1 MAVGGAG
8 FLLLGGGGG
17 GGPKGTA
24 RSFVSDVVN
33 GNAES
38 ASEMLHPDA
47 PIQQVPS
54 TGTPDQGSVSVT
66 GATITSESEGRAT
79 VDVTIELSSG
89 SFSTTSTA
97 TVEVRQY
104 EGEWRVWRFQ

>member
-1 MAVGGAG
+1 
-8 FLLLGGGGG
+8 LLGGGGG

-24 RSFVSDVVN
+24 KSFVKNVLN
-33 GNAES
+33 GNTES
-38 ASEMLHPDA
+38 ASQMLHPDA

-54 TGTPDQGSVSVT
+54 TGTPEQGSVSVS

-79 VDVTIELSSG
+79 VDVSIKLSSG

-104 EGEWRVWRFQ
+104 EGEWRVWSFQ